1 MALWTLKRMDMI
13 AVQGSKIE
21 TAMPFKKMI
30 VIYVSVIGLAQVQ
43 QFWNIKK
50 IDRFFKGI
58 DKSFEHDIAVGENS
72 EQEISKL

>member
-1 MALWTLKRMDMI
+1 MALWTLKHMDMI

-21 TAMPFKKMI
+21 TVMSLKKMI

-50 IDRFFKGI
+50 IGRFFKGI
-58 DKSFEHDIAVGENS
+58 EKSSEHDIAAGENR
-72 EQEISKL
+72 EV